1 MNDVEIM
8 QKLCGDKGAD
18 LYPILLETAE
28 QKLLTL
34 TNRTKMVAGL
44 NAARRDWAI
53 IAYNRLG
60 MEGESSRSQGGI
72 SSAFIEVP
80 EDIKETIKLFRIARV
95 SGYAHEKI
103 TTENVPTQEE
113 SAIQG

>member
-1 MNDVEIM
+1 MSDVEIM
-8 QKLCGDKGAD
+8 KKMCGDKDAD
-18 LYPILLETAE
+18 LYPILLQVAE
-28 QKLLTL
+28 EKLLAL
-34 TNRTKMVAGL
+34 TNRTKMVPGL

-80 EDIKETIKLFRIARV
+80 EEIRSTIKLFRIGRV

-103 TTENVPTQEE
+103 IGENVSPET
-113 SAIQG
+113 